1 MTKKESDHH
10 TKKRE
15 AALRANL
22 MKRKAQARARDSKDV
37 SESEKSLNNETSPAK
52 D

>member
-1 MTKKESDHH
+1 MTKKESDPH

-22 MKRKAQARARDSKDV
+22 LKRKMQARARNDKDQ
-37 SESEKSLNNETSPAK
+37 SENEKSLNNDDTLQK
-52 D
+52 